1 MILALV
7 ATALAGPGSV
17 AVLYFQN
24 QGNPALEP
32 LKVGLAQ
39 MLTTDLHGAGGAT
52 LVERQQLQAVMTE
65 LELGHKAVVDKD
77 TAARLGKLVGAE
89 YLVLGSYFELAG
101 TLRVDARLVRVETGE
116 VVASH
121 GANGG
126 VASFLDVERQVA
138 SQLRGSLSLA
148 VPGTATLARP
158 PSALAEAASPTARP
172 LDAAM
177 ALSEGLIAMDS
188 QELPRARASFEAALA
203 ADARLV
209 EAKALLATLEL

>member
-1 MILALV
+1 MFLSLV
-7 ATALAGPGSV
+7 TMAIAGPGSV

-65 LELGHKAVVDKD
+65 LELGHQAVVDKA
-77 TAARLGKLVGAE
+77 TAAKLGKLVGAE
-89 YLVLGSYFELAG
+89 FLVLGSYFEMAG

-126 VASFLDVERQVA
+126 VASFIDIERQVA
-138 SQLRGSLSLA
+138 EQLRGA
-148 VPGTATLARP
+148 VASAIPGTAPAERPDSTLA
-158 PSALAEAASPTARP
+158 LAPGPEARP

-177 ALSEGLIAMDS
+177 ALSEGLIALDS
-188 QELPRARASFEAALA
+188 HELPRAKASFEAAFA
-203 ADARLV
+203 ADGRLV
-209 EAKALLATLEL
+209 EAQSLLATLEL